1 MSKVI
6 KKPQHRSYTT
16 QPYPP
21 IAMPATAPT
30 SQAPSQTHSQAV
42 SPVNTTDRTS
52 APWAAED
59 DKILMEA
66 RAQGQNWAP
75 IAELHFPRK
84 TPNACRKRHERLM
97 EKRNA
102 DSWDGTVKVED
113 LARAYMDCRKE
124 MWKILAEKV
133 NEKWELVEI
142 KCMEKGLKNL
152 QTASRRSNSKPNPPS
167 PRSHR
172 SDEEPFNDSGLGRDG
187 DSPGGNDAG
196 GGTDQPPSHPGG
208 TSHSHSPPDPPPTS
222 GPSASTTYNYN
233 SSTLGG
239 AYDFL
244 PAPVMSMQSHQT
256 LPGFRTS
263 FETSFEM
270 PSIDAILQKPPSM
283 MMHS

>member
-142 KCMEKGLKNL
+142 KVCLTLHGCYRIHIRCCSAPRPVRIVSGYILCLHRVCIYPCVCSE
-152 QTASRRSNSKPNPPS
+152 SRI
-167 PRSHR
+167 
-172 SDEEPFNDSGLGRDG
+172 FYLWCI
-187 DSPGGNDAG
+187 
-196 GGTDQPPSHPGG
+196 T
-208 TSHSHSPPDPPPTS
+208 
-222 GPSASTTYNYN
+222 
-233 SSTLGG
+233 
-239 AYDFL
+239 
-244 PAPVMSMQSHQT
+244 
-256 LPGFRTS
+256 
-263 FETSFEM
+263 
-270 PSIDAILQKPPSM
+270 
-283 MMHS
+283 